1 VVTTSILPLKLE
13 GAEVVRRGKR
23 LLGPVDLS
31 LGGRGAT
38 LVLGPNGA
46 GKTTLLRLMH
56 GIERPSRGD
65 LTWSRPRREA
75 ETRQAYVFQ
84 QPTLLRR
91 SVVENAEYPLRIR
104 RVAAREARARA
115 EKALADVALADLA
128 DQPARALSGGERQK
142 LALARALITE
152 PEVLFLDEPTASLD
166 GRSTREIE
174 TILLRVR
181 DAGTRLVMATHD
193 LGQARRLATDLIFLL
208 GGRIHDTGMA
218 ETFFDQPGTPQTRAF
233 LNGDIVE

>member
-1 VVTTSILPLKLE
+1 MIQSILPLTLE
-13 GAEVVRRGKR
+13 GTEVIRRGKR
-23 LLGPVDLS
+23 LLGPVSLS
-31 LGGRGAT
+31 LGGQGAT

-56 GIERPSRGD
+56 GIERPSGGR
-65 LTWSRPRREA
+65 LAWARPRREA

-91 SVVENAEYPLRIR
+91 TVIENAEYPLRIR
-104 RVAAREARARA
+104 KVAARDARARA
-115 EKALADVALADLA
+115 EAALADVGLADF
-128 DQPARALSGGERQK
+128 ARQQARSLSGGERQK
-142 LALARALITE
+142 LALARALITR

-174 TILLRVR
+174 AILLRVR

-193 LGQARRLATDLIFLL
+193 IGQARRLATDLVFLL
-208 GGRIHDTGMA
+208 GGRIHDTGPA
-218 ETFFDQPGTPQTRAF
+218 DTFFDRPGTPQTAAF
-233 LNGDIVE
+233 LKGDIVE